1 MRLVMIKLLCLQL
14 MIAQSTNFYLL
25 LKNWYLVFS
34 LEVDLKGVKRKSDSK
49 RSKLSIGNMTLNEK
63 KIVLVEM

>member
-34 LEVDLKGVKRKSDSK
+34 REVDLKGVKRKSDSK